1 MTQIKKNFIRKRI
14 FTFQVCILSFI
25 LNGTSGFS
33 FGVSHLLSNMFVQGI
48 FGKQKKV
55 PGKKSYNKACDKIT
69 PAIINK
75 LIKKSYQLEAEEKE
89 EKFHGLTV
97 LLTDGSHIILPR
109 TEETIKKYGLGSGS
123 EGNAYYPQTQSVGYY
138 HLSTGLFENLV
149 SKNIKTP
156 ERQFMQEHA
165 KKNKKATLYVADAG
179 YNGMGH
185 IAIIKNLYGQD
196 ILMQLKMGTAFAKKF
211 MTSKKRSEVF
221 EITITYVHLINYPQ
235 FKHLKGQ
242 TIKVRL
248 IRTRGT
254 NKLKSQI
261 LITTLLYEKEVH
273 WEKLALLYL
282 QRYKIELA
290 FRHLKSKINIEKIK
304 KQKLLRIEQLL
315 EAAVLL
321 FNISVMLRNIVKRN
335 SLLPEKKGVKV
346 YCLTLATDLVPQL
359 VKSFIMNENQLSGI
373 LRNCIIAIK
382 SCFSFNR
389 PWRIAV
395 RICQFPS
402 STFTRQKTS
411 RENNERAKVEF
422 LKPEYE
428 ILGNEYGIL

>member
-1 MTQIKKNFIRKRI
+1 MTPIKKNFIRKRI
-14 FTFQVCILSFI
+14 FTFQVCILSFL

-33 FGVSHLLSNMFVQGI
+33 FGVSHLLSKMFFMGI
-48 FGKQKKV
+48 FGKTKKV
-55 PGKKSYNKACDKIT
+55 PTKKSYNKACDQIP
-69 PAIINK
+69 PATINK
-75 LIKKSYQLEAEEKE
+75 LINKSYQLEAEEKE
-89 EKFHGLTV
+89 DTFHGLTV
-97 LLTDGSHIILPR
+97 FIADGTHIILPR

-123 EGNAYYPQTQSVGYY
+123 EGDAYYPQTESVGFY

-156 ERQFMQEHA
+156 ERQIMQEHA
-165 KKNKKATLYVADAG
+165 KANRKPTLYVADAG

-185 IAIIKNLYGQD
+185 IAIIKKIYGQD

-211 MTSKKRSEVF
+211 MASKKRSKIF
-221 EITITYVHLINYPQ
+221 EITVTRVHLVNYPQ
-235 FKHLKGQ
+235 FKHLKGK

-261 LITTLLYEKEVH
+261 LITTLLNEKEIH
-273 WEKLALLYL
+273 WEELALLYL

-290 FRHLKSKINIEKIK
+290 FRHLKSKIKIEKIK
-304 KQKLLRIEQLL
+304 KKKLQRIEQLL

-321 FNISVMLRNIVKRN
+321 FNISVMLRNVVKRN
-335 SLLPEKKGVKV
+335 SLFPEKKGVKV
-346 YCLTLATDLVPQL
+346 YCLALATDLVPQL
-359 VKSFIMNENQLSGI
+359 IKSFIMNNNKLKEILS
-373 LRNCIIAIK
+373 NCIIAIR

-402 STFTRQKTS
+402 STFTRQKIS
-411 RENNERAKVEF
+411 RKNIEIAKVEF

-428 ILGNEYGIL
+428 ILGNEYGML